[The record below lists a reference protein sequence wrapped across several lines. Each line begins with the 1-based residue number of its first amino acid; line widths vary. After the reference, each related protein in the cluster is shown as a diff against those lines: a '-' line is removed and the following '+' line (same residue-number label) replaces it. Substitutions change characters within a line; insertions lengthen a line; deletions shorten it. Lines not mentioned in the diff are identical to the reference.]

1 MCYGICPADY
11 LGTNE
16 ETKKWRIENAISGG
30 CRKMPAFFTLKKEYS
45 TLQNML
51 KSSGLLFA
59 ASECYSEITENKETK
74 S

>member
-1 MCYGICPADY
+1 
-11 LGTNE
+11 
-16 ETKKWRIENAISGG
+16 
-30 CRKMPAFFTLKKEYS
+30 MPAFFTLKKEYS

-74 S
+74 KLRNNRRN